1 MVKPVEVGAGPA
13 KRPAE
18 YLFAAAINLTPAKTR
33 PLLALGRPG
42 VLADVRFA
50 PKAALCGLESNFR
63 FNSEIRL
70 NSEIAPCRLLAPEAE
85 ATVSVRAKTLDY
97 AAKPILTQNVPG
109 YDPPSMRI
117 F

>member
-1 MVKPVEVGAGPA
+1 VLDISPLQQVDSVHCPRSACTT
-13 KRPAE
+13 KRFISPQQRTE
-18 YLFAAAINLTPAKTR
+18 SIIYVS
-33 PLLALGRPG
+33 G
-42 VLADVRFA
+42 RFA
-50 PKAALCGLESNFR
+50 PKAALCGLESTFR

-85 ATVSVRAKTLDY
+85 ATVSVRAKTLAY
-97 AAKPILTQNVPG
+97 AATPILTQNVPG

>member
-1 MVKPVEVGAGPA
+1 MDGFK
-13 KRPAE
+13 KCTRRPA
-18 YLFAAAINLTPAKTR
+18 PS
-33 PLLALGRPG
+33 
-42 VLADVRFA
+42 VCRFLQQNP

-70 NSEIAPCRLLAPEAE
+70 NSEIAPCRLPAPEAE
-85 ATVSVRAKTLDY
+85 ATVSVRAKTLAY
-97 AAKPILTQNVPG
+97 AATPILTQNVPG

>member
-1 MVKPVEVGAGPA
+1 MNG
-13 KRPAE
+13 
-18 YLFAAAINLTPAKTR
+18 
-33 PLLALGRPG
+33 
-42 VLADVRFA
+42 RFA

-85 ATVSVRAKTLDY
+85 ATVSVRAKTLAY
-97 AAKPILTQNVPG
+97 AATPILTQNVPG

>member
-1 MVKPVEVGAGPA
+1 MNLVGRFDLRKKSNQSARDRCRITHPNRRRFG
-13 KRPAE
+13 
-18 YLFAAAINLTPAKTR
+18 
-33 PLLALGRPG
+33 
-42 VLADVRFA
+42 ADHIGVRFA
-50 PKAALCGLESNFR
+50 PKAALCGLVSNFR

-85 ATVSVRAKTLDY
+85 ATVSVRAKTLAY
-97 AAKPILTQNVPG
+97 AATPILTQNVPG